1 MNTVNAAPV
10 GESLASRLAAG
21 AGRVRGLIPLFVL
34 VVLVAGSSL
43 FAPGM
48 LSFSGLSNFLI
59 DAAPLLILVIGSTL
73 PILAGSID
81 LSVAGMAALVG
92 VLIVYLHPLFGAWT
106 TPLVLGGAFLFGG
119 LQGYVHAKLQLP
131 SFITTLATLSIFTG
145 LGLLLSNATAL
156 PIPDDDSLVGW
167 IAGTT
172 AQVPN
177 SIIVVLGVAA
187 VLAALLRYTRL
198 GRDLYA
204 LGAGE
209 RTAIMSGVDTLRVRC
224 LVFALSALCAGIGG
238 VLLSSITGFSSP
250 GIAGNLLL
258 LSIVGVVLGGT
269 AISGGVG
276 GLGAALVGG
285 AITAWLRVIT
295 VMIGV
300 APTTQNIVFGV
311 MALIAVLLTTD
322 RAKIGIV
329 K

>member
-1 MNTVNAAPV
+1 MNSTPLP
-10 GESLASRLAAG
+10 GFRLDTYVKQA
-21 AGRVRGLIPLFVL
+21 RGVVPLIVL
-34 VVLVAGSSL
+34 ILLVAGSS
-43 FAPGM
+43 FYAPGM
-48 LSFSGLSNFLI
+48 LSIGGLSNFST
-59 DAAPLLILVIGSTL
+59 DAAPLLILVVGSTL

-81 LSVAGMAALVG
+81 LSVAGIAALVG
-92 VLIVYLHPLFGAWT
+92 VLVVDLHPIFGAWATPVVLCGVCLFGA
-106 TPLVLGGAFLFGG
+106 

-131 SFITTLATLSIFTG
+131 SFITTLATLSILTG

-156 PIPDDDSLVGW
+156 PIPDDDALFIWLSGNTRS
-167 IAGTT
+167 I
-172 AQVPN
+172 PN
-177 SIIVVLGVAA
+177 SIIVVLGITIL
-187 VLAALLRYTRL
+187 LAIVLRYTRL

-204 LGAGE
+204 IGSGE
-209 RTAIMSGVDTLRVRC
+209 RTAIMSGVNTIRVRC
-224 LVFALSALCAGIGG
+224 IVFALSAFCAGIGG

-250 GIAGNLLL
+250 TIAGNLLL

-295 VMIGV
+295 VMVGV

-311 MALIAVLLTTD
+311 MALIAVMLTTD

>member
-1 MNTVNAAPV
+1 MNATKPLGSNF
-10 GESLASRLAAG
+10 G
-21 AGRVRGLIPLFVL
+21 AYANQARGLIPLLVL
-34 VVLVAGSSL
+34 ILLVAGSSL

-48 LSFSGLSNFLI
+48 LSTGGLSSFFT
-59 DAAPLLILVIGSTL
+59 DAAPLLILVVGSTL

-81 LSVAGMAALVG
+81 LSVAGIAALVG
-92 VLIVYLHPLFGAWT
+92 VLIVQLHPIFGVWATPVVLCGAALFGA
-106 TPLVLGGAFLFGG
+106 

-131 SFITTLATLSIFTG
+131 SFITTLATLSIVTG
-145 LGLLLSNATAL
+145 LALLLSNATAL
-156 PIPDDDSLVGW
+156 PIPDDDSIVGW
-167 IAGTT
+167 ISGS
-172 AQVPN
+172 VGPIPN
-177 SIIVVLGVAA
+177 SIIVVVAVTIILA
-187 VLAALLRYTRL
+187 VVLRYARF

-209 RTAIMSGVDTLRVRC
+209 RTAIMSGVNTIKVRC
-224 LVFALSALCAGIGG
+224 VVFALSALCAGIGG

-276 GLGAALVGG
+276 GLGSALVGG
-285 AITAWLRVIT
+285 VITSWLRVIT
-295 VMIGV
+295 VMVGV

-311 MALIAVLLTTD
+311 MALIAVMLTTD

>member
-1 MNTVNAAPV
+1 MNATK
-10 GESLASRLAAG
+10 SSG
-21 AGRVRGLIPLFVL
+21 AGFGAYAGHARGLIPLLVL
-34 VVLVAGSSL
+34 VLLIGGSAFFS
-43 FAPGM
+43 PGM
-48 LSFSGLSNFLI
+48 LSIGGLSSFLT
-59 DAAPLLILVIGSTL
+59 DAAPLLILVVGSTL

-81 LSVAGMAALVG
+81 LSVAGIAALVG
-92 VLIVYLHPLFGAWT
+92 VLIVYLYPIFGPWT
-106 TPLVLGGAFLFGG
+106 TPVVLCGAFLFGA

-131 SFITTLATLSIFTG
+131 SFITTLATLSIVTG

-156 PIPDDDSLVGW
+156 PIPDDDALVGW
-167 IAGTT
+167 ISGSA
-172 AQVPN
+172 ASLPN
-177 SIIVVLGVAA
+177 SIIVVLAVTLVIAA
-187 VLAALLRYTRL
+187 VLRYTRF

-209 RTAIMSGVDTLRVRC
+209 RTALMSGVNTIGVRC
-224 LVFALSALCAGIGG
+224 VVFALSALCAGIGG

-250 GIAGNLLL
+250 SIAGNLLL

-285 AITAWLRVIT
+285 LITAWLRVIT
-295 VMIGV
+295 VMVGV

-311 MALIAVLLTTD
+311 MALIAVMLTTD